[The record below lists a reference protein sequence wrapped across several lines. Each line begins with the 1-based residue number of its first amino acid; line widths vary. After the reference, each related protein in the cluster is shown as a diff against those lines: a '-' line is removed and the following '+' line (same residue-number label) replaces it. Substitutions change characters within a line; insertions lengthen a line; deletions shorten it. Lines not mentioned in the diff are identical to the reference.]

1 MSNFNAVAVDVTT
14 VQGVEVFEEVKNL
27 ALELALK
34 IGVSVEVVT
43 DYNEASSLADRMW
56 EGSEEWDSS
65 SCCEESSC

>member
-34 IGVSVEVVT
+34 EGVSVEVVT

-56 EGSEEWDSS
+56 EGAEEWDSS
-65 SCCEESSC
+65 SCWEESRC

>member
-14 VQGVEVFEEVKNL
+14 VQGVEVFEQVKNL

-34 IGVSVEVVT
+34 EGVSVEVVT

-56 EGSEEWDSS
+56 EGFEEWDSS
-65 SCCEESSC
+65 GCWEESSC

>member
-14 VQGVEVFEEVKNL
+14 VQGVEVFEQVKNL

-34 IGVSVEVVT
+34 EGVSVEVVT
-43 DYNEASSLADRMW
+43 DYNEASSLAGRML

-65 SCCEESSC
+65 SCWEESSC

>member
-34 IGVSVEVVT
+34 IGVSVEFIT
-43 DYNEASSLADRMW
+43 DYNEACSLADRMW
-56 EGSEEWDSS
+56 ERSEEWDSS
-65 SCCEESSC
+65 SCWEESSC

>member
-14 VQGVEVFEEVKNL
+14 VQGVEVFEQVKNL

-34 IGVSVEVVT
+34 EGVSVEVIT

-56 EGSEEWDSS
+56 EGFEEWDSS
-65 SCCEESSC
+65 GCWEESSC